1 VYLNRED
8 LFALRSMLNTRL
20 TRLVDTIGN
29 QLQRWLRNPWRRTSL
44 LLLSLLFGNFFAT
57 TVSTVAGQQAR
68 LDVTIALFALLGTE
82 FIARLS
88 YSRNRTLAKSLLVSL
103 LNSFR
108 LGFIYS
114 MFVEALKLGS

>member
-1 VYLNRED
+1 
-8 LFALRSMLNTRL
+8 MQNTRL